1 MVIQDPRPQVSKY
14 KCVFGVELQVGGDHV
29 PAKLPKSPE
38 PKSKAGAPPNP
49 KALNPLSPKPLDPE
63 VLTPTPSGTEVRL
76 LSGADAGEKFQ
87 NDARHALGHRDL
99 RAEVQAG

>member
-1 MVIQDPRPQVSKY
+1 MSKY

-63 VLTPTPSGTEVRL
+63 VLTPTPSPRTAPSKNSEKSSTIEAAPIFEVPL
-76 LSGADAGEKFQ
+76 ENPLSYPELS
-87 NDARHALGHRDL
+87 RTL
-99 RAEVQAG
+99 